1 MVPFSNLLAEH
12 TNRLLNTSLDIV
24 VPSWTISMPNSLEA
38 WIQQSLNKEAEVVRD
53 LPPAMSAS
61 VRRTASNSPPEKKNV
76 VKSQLGLS
84 KAPQNCL
91 FVLAYHHRKF
101 QVNLC

>member
-1 MVPFSNLLAEH
+1 MVPFSNLHARH
-12 TNRLLNTSLDIV
+12 TNRLLNTSLDFS
-24 VPSWTISMPNSLEA
+24 VPSWTISLPNSLEA

-61 VRRTASNSPPEKKNV
+61 VRRTASNSPPEKKV

-91 FVLAYHHRKF
+91 FVLAYHHRTF